1 MKLAA
6 VGFACWWEH
15 HHGPADDPMCAT
27 ATRECPEPVGCV
39 AVRHSRLLSPH
50 GASLERSVAGR
61 VAHGEAHGNA
71 RLTEDQALT
80 IRVGPQSHDQLAER
94 HGVSRATVHAIKTGR
109 RWKHLHREV
118 RRDDRP

>member
-15 HHGPADDPMCAT
+15 HHGPADDPMYVT
-27 ATRECPEPVGCV
+27 ATRECPEPVGGV
-39 AVRHSRLLSPH
+39 AVHHSRLLSPH

-71 RLTEDQALT
+71 RLTADQALT
-80 IRVGPQSHDQLAER
+80 ILVSSGPRPPPAGR
-94 HGVSRATVHAIKTGR
+94 HGSRRAVTA
-109 RWKHLHREV
+109 
-118 RRDDRP
+118 